1 MTRAHMQYE
10 ILKEPMAMLEIQLN
24 KDEQIT
30 AEAGSMVYLKG
41 NIEVKTTTRSGGG
54 FFNKL
59 KVAALGSQSFF
70 VNNYVA
76 YEDNCFIGLTGP
88 PIGDVVRMSIN
99 ATSGLIVQSGA
110 YIASS
115 IGVTLDT
122 EWQGFKK
129 GIFGSGLFMLKANGE
144 GDLFVNAF
152 GGIIQKDLQDDE
164 KMILD
169 NHHLVALSENANYRI
184 MKFGGLKTTI
194 LGGQGL
200 VTEITGPGSVYFQTK
215 NIEGFV
221 NYLGIRDSNSDDKYR
236 IENKM

>member
-1 MTRAHMQYE
+1 MHYQ

-24 KDEQIT
+24 KEEELT
-30 AEAGSMVYLKG
+30 GEAGAMVYIKG

-54 FFNKL
+54 FFKKF
-59 KVAALGSQSFF
+59 KVAALGRQSFF

-76 YEDNCFIGLTGP
+76 HEDNCFIGLTGP
-88 PIGDVVRMSIN
+88 PIGDIVRMSIN
-99 ATSGLIVQSGA
+99 ANDGGGLIVHSGA

-115 IGVTLDT
+115 TGVMLDT

-144 GDLFVNAF
+144 GDLFVNAY
-152 GGIIQKDLQDDE
+152 GAIIQKDLKDNE

-169 NHHLVALSENANYRI
+169 NHHLVALSENSNYRV

-194 LGGQGL
+194 LGGEGL

-215 NIEGFV
+215 NIPEFV
-221 NYLGIRDSNSDDKYR
+221 DYLGIKQTSDSSSSTWRYDSNT
-236 IENKM
+236 

>member
-1 MTRAHMQYE
+1 MQYQ

-24 KDEQIT
+24 KEEEVT
-30 AEAGSMVYLKG
+30 GEAGAMVYIKG

-54 FFNKL
+54 FFKKF
-59 KVAALGSQSFF
+59 KVATLGRQSFF

-76 YEDNCFIGLTGP
+76 HEDNCFIGLTGP
-88 PIGDVVRMSIN
+88 PIGDIMRMSIN
-99 ATSGLIVQSGA
+99 TDNAGGLIVQSGA

-115 IGVTLDT
+115 PGVMLDT

-144 GDLFVNAF
+144 GDLFVNAY
-152 GGIIQKDLQDDE
+152 GGIIQKNLKDNE

-169 NHHLVALSENANYRI
+169 NHHLVALSENSNYRVI
-184 MKFGGLKTTI
+184 KFGGLKTTI
-194 LGGQGL
+194 LGGEGL

-215 NIEGFV
+215 NIPEFV
-221 NYLGIRDSNSDDKYR
+221 DYLGIKQTSDSSSSTWRYDSN
-236 IENKM
+236 I

>member
-1 MTRAHMQYE
+1 MHYQ

-24 KDEQIT
+24 EEEEVT
-30 AEAGSMVYLKG
+30 GEAGAMVYIKG

-54 FFNKL
+54 FFKKF
-59 KVAALGSQSFF
+59 KVAALGRQSFF

-76 YEDNCFIGLTGP
+76 HEDNCLIGLTGP
-88 PIGDVVRMSIN
+88 PIGDIVRMPIN
-99 ATSGLIVQSGA
+99 ANDGGGLIVQSGA

-115 IGVTLDT
+115 TGVMLDT

-144 GDLFVNAF
+144 GDLFVNAY
-152 GGIIQKDLQDDE
+152 GGIIQKDLKDNE

-169 NHHLVALSENANYRI
+169 NHHLVALSENSNYRV

-194 LGGQGL
+194 LGGEGL

-215 NIEGFV
+215 NIDDFV
-221 NYLGIRDSNSDDKYR
+221 DYLGIEERSDSDDDT
-236 IENKM
+236 